1 MPIYE
6 YRCDKCGRR
15 FEELVLTASDEV
27 ECPHCGCGKVERLIS
42 PFSSSKGGCAPS
54 GGFG

>member
-6 YRCDKCGRR
+6 YRCDKCGGR
-15 FEELVLTASDEV
+15 FEELVLTPSDEV